1 MEPASRESFRSAL
14 ERLNA
19 YAARADAENVVATG
33 DELLSVAG
41 LLRGEPRLRRA
52 LTDPSRRADQRA
64 ELLRSLVHGRV
75 SDTTLELATLV
86 GGGRWSK
93 PSDLLDAV
101 ERLGVEALLAGAERD
116 EELAEVEDELFRF
129 GQVVD
134 GDPALSGALADV
146 VAPPAQRAELVH
158 ALLDGKARPVTAKL
172 VEVALE
178 GFGGRGFDAGL
189 TRLVEL
195 AAERRARQVAYVTVA
210 SPLSDEDERR
220 LGAKLSELY
229 GREVSIKQTVDP
241 DVLGGAS
248 VLVGSD
254 LYDGTV
260 LRRINDT
267 RKALT
272 QR

>member
-1 MEPASRESFRSAL
+1 M
-14 ERLNA
+14 
-19 YAARADAENVVATG
+19 
-33 DELLSVAG
+33 
-41 LLRGEPRLRRA
+41 
-52 LTDPSRRADQRA
+52 
-64 ELLRSLVHGRV
+64 
-75 SDTTLELATLV
+75 LA
-86 GGGRWSK
+86 GGRWSK

-101 ERLGVEALLAGAERD
+101 ERIGVEALLAGAERD

-134 GDPALSGALADV
+134 GDPALSGALADII
-146 VAPPAQRAELVH
+146 APPAQRAELVH
-158 ALLDGKARPVTAKL
+158 TLLDGKARPVTLKL
-172 VEVALE
+172 VEVALH
-178 GFGGRGFDAGL
+178 GFGGRGFDVGL

-195 AAERRARQVAYVTVA
+195 AAERRERQVAYVTVA
-210 SPLSDEDERR
+210 SPLSDDDERR

-229 GREVSIKQTVDP
+229 GRQVSIKQTVDP

-248 VLVGSD
+248 VMVGSD